1 MNNVESKIGVSIHS
15 KAKEEIIEDGMRGG
29 KTENNSIYCLFWTV
43 T

>member
-29 KTENNSIYCLFWTV
+29 ENRK
-43 T
+43 